1 MVNPIYA
8 DSGILF
14 RFHPY
19 GNRSSILGA
28 SIAVAETTT
37 VGAVDKVHASVEARQ
52 AGRTRALAVNSD
64 VYFRDRC
71 HSGEG
76 ARLQA
81 TLKDGTQL
89 TLGENSTLVVDEF
102 IYDPSRSRGELSLR
116 VVKGAFLYVGGLI
129 EGEAGAKVRIHTPV
143 GRTRHHSLGR
153 PNRQRLRS
161 HRFDWRSHRHR
172 AKGNCRP
179 ETRPGNNDLRQRQ
192 TSAGGRLAGGPDE
205 ARRRLSHLRKS
216 AGSTVEDQPRVS
228 AHERPRGIPQTGGEV
243 GQRFEQSRMRP
254 VTIAAVTPACD
265 ERWSSP
271 KARRP
276 LKRRWLPLRPRCRR
290 QLRSI
295 RPCRQAV
302 DE

>member
-1 MVNPIYA
+1 MPLAVAKRAKGANAVSATCRLAAPLA
-8 DSGILF
+8 V
-14 RFHPY
+14 
-19 GNRSSILGA
+19 SILGA

-37 VGAVDKVHASVEARQ
+37 VGAVDKVQASVEARQ

-143 GRTRHHSLGR
+143 GAIGGTNFSTSLLRNHCDTDWSFTRPYVHAD
-153 PNRQRLRS
+153 PAQAPAQARQRRRVGICRLRWPKE
-161 HRFDWRSHRHR
+161 RKEQTPCQQLADWR
-172 AKGNCRP
+172 RP
-179 ETRPGNNDLRQRQ
+179 
-192 TSAGGRLAGGPDE
+192 
-205 ARRRLSHLRKS
+205 
-216 AGSTVEDQPRVS
+216 
-228 AHERPRGIPQTGGEV
+228 
-243 GQRFEQSRMRP
+243 
-254 VTIAAVTPACD
+254 
-265 ERWSSP
+265 
-271 KARRP
+271 
-276 LKRRWLPLRPRCRR
+276 
-290 QLRSI
+290 
-295 RPCRQAV
+295 
-302 DE
+302 